1 MGILKIGAGISS
13 VAIALAFS
21 TVAFAEGPVVNSEVS
36 CTAQDGSVMDL
47 QGIKHCLVA
56 VVPAEFQGVEYAG
69 EIKGVHSCK
78 KANTRKTQIGDFCL
92 LALEAK
98 PAVVVPST
106 ATTQTAPVVAPE
118 TETAEPT
125 IVDQL
130 KEVAEDEAKKEAKK
144 QVRKKLFGK

>member
-13 VAIALAFS
+13 AAIALAFS
-21 TVAFAEGPVVNSEVS
+21 TAAFAEGPVVNSEAS
-36 CTAQDGSVMDL
+36 CVEQDGSVMDL

-78 KANTRKTQIGDFCL
+78 KENTRKTQIGDFCL

-98 PAVVVPST
+98 PAAVVPST
-106 ATTQTAPVVAPE
+106 AIVTEAPVE
-118 TETAEPT
+118 TPTEAADPT
-125 IVDQL
+125 IVEEL
-130 KEVAEDEAKKEAKK
+130 KEMATDEAKKEAKK